1 MNRHRHIVIATGV
14 LLTAALTIAPL
25 TDAVADNCLIYPEN
39 TKKYV
44 YLEFNDRPMVR
55 DTHIRQKGCDLTL
68 AIVVDRAVNEAYAQ
82 ELGDN
87 FVRFT
92 KALGPGPGPSRQIGK
107 GIYNYLIGVFTPDKK
122 QIALGAKD
130 ASARSIYW

>member
-1 MNRHRHIVIATGV
+1 MSLPRHIVISAGV

-25 TDAVADNCLIYPEN
+25 TDAVADNCPIYPEN
-39 TKKYV
+39 TKKYA

-55 DTHIRQKGCDLTL
+55 DTHIRQRGCDLTL
-68 AIVVDRAVNEAYAQ
+68 AIVVDWAVSESYAQ

-107 GIYNYLIGVFTPDKK
+107 GIYNYLIGVFTPDKR
-122 QIALGAKD
+122 QVVLGAKD
-130 ASARSIYW
+130 ASALSIYW